1 MFRMID
7 GRKIANTLDR
17 ARMKL
22 EDSFTD
28 EMKTTLLATLES
40 KTDWVSSFSF
50 ATLQEKRHLADS
62 LRKHSRKRSP
72 SETAVL
78 CYCLKVFSET
88 FRSAENIFSEDSAA
102 NVLDVLADVS
112 AKKYVRGLLADV
124 L

>member
-7 GRKIANTLDR
+7 GRKIADTLDR

-40 KTDWVSSFSF
+40 KTDWVSLLHF
-50 ATLQEKRHLADS
+50 AVLQEKSRIADTVHS
-62 LRKHSRKRSP
+62 CSDKHFP
-72 SETAVL
+72 YEVAEA
-78 CYCLKVFSET
+78 CFCLKVLSET
-88 FRSAENIFSEDSAA
+88 FRSAENIFSEDSASGI
-102 NVLDVLADVS
+102 LDALADIS
-112 AKKYVRGLLADV
+112 AKDYFSGLLADV

>member
-1 MFRMID
+1 
-7 GRKIANTLDR
+7 
-17 ARMKL
+17 MKL

-28 EMKTTLLATLES
+28 EMKTSLLATLET

-50 ATLQEKRHLADS
+50 AAVQEKHRLADILHKPS
-62 LRKHSRKRSP
+62 HKRSP

-78 CYCLKVFSET
+78 CYCLKVLSET

-102 NVLDVLADVS
+102 GVLDALADVS
-112 AKKYVRGLLADV
+112 ANEYIRCLLADV